1 MKHPLDLVDAQEAG
15 VVGFATVDDKGRV
28 SLAKPVRQALGVR
41 PGSALAFVLVDGMLL
56 LIPQDEQLAALMD
69 HAASVLERA
78 GVTVE
83 ALLEELPA
91 VRGEI
96 MRETYGDEFVDALAR
111 QWETSRGREPEADTP
126 RGA

>member
-1 MKHPLDLVDAQEAG
+1 MKSYPTLEEAQEAG

-28 SLAKPVRQALGVR
+28 SLSKPVRQALGVR

-56 LIPQDEQLAALMD
+56 LIPQDEQLVALMD

-83 ALLEELPA
+83 DLLEELPA
-91 VRGEI
+91 VRGQI

-111 QWETSRGREPEADTP
+111 QWEASRGREPEADTP

>member
-56 LIPQDEQLAALMD
+56 IPWDGQLAALMD

-83 ALLEELPA
+83 DLLEELPA
-91 VRGEI
+91 VRSEI